1 MRQTCVT
8 CVRYASDIAPNARNA
23 HNAHSEKQQVRSPLR
38 RAQGSRRTPHDAS
51 SERCQRERVAEKPRS
66 KLLSRLVA
74 WSAPFESVKRASQ
87 SPLLTLSAGQS
98 APRGRTS
105 SIRHCWAPR
114 HRLTAKR
121 RHQLRGHEPTPR
133 RTRQQGPPRAR
144 RNRVASVRSRPI
156 VVGPV
161 LRSWTN
167 WPLLAS
173 KPFRIAYHF
182 SRRTPGHY
190 RGDKTGSSLFID
202 PQWSPRGRK
211 IRSCSVGPC
220 HPLPAVGADT
230 NWPTRKQ
237 SVKAL
242 PWAGFG

>member
-1 MRQTCVT
+1 MVCALRERQTSVT
-8 CVRYASDIAPNARNA
+8 VAS
-23 HNAHSEKQQVRSPLR
+23 SYPLR
-38 RAQGSRRTPHDAS
+38 RTECAARPDRLHPALLGAKASTHRQTTTPTPPA
-51 SERCQRERVAEKPRS
+51 
-66 KLLSRLVA
+66 
-74 WSAPFESVKRASQ
+74 RAD
-87 SPLLTLSAGQS
+87 
-98 APRGRTS
+98 
-105 SIRHCWAPR
+105 
-114 HRLTAKR
+114 
-121 RHQLRGHEPTPR
+121 PR

-167 WPLLAS
+167 WLLLAS

-242 PWAGFG
+242 SWAGFG